1 MIEAFR
7 FWVNKVGVSILEASK
22 MASLNPA
29 LLLGCEKV
37 IGSLDVGK
45 RADLLLL
52 SSDLQ
57 IKNVWVSGTMVL

>member
-1 MIEAFR
+1 VF
-7 FWVNKVGVSILEASK
+7 ILEASK